1 MPKIRYRFSQNSAE
15 RATVHVTSGTT
26 VLRLGKD
33 RVISHNTGYVLPV
46 GRGVDPGGL
55 GVLT

>member
-1 MPKIRYRFSQNSAE
+1 MRYRFSQNSAE